1 MDSNVSVLELDV
13 KGEVC
18 PAPLIKAME
27 AMKSA
32 ETGQEIDMVTD
43 FLPAVL
49 TVTNAALKEN
59 WNIKIEKTGTQEWK
73 VRLSKAHEAFG

>member
-1 MDSNVSVLELDV
+1 MDSHVNVLELDV

-18 PAPLIKAME
+18 PAPLIKAMD

-32 ETGQEIDMVTD
+32 RTGQEIDMVTD

-59 WNIKIEKTGTQEWK
+59 WNIKIEKTGIQEWK
-73 VRLSKAHEAFG
+73 VRLSKAHESFS